1 MIAAIRRRD
10 RRSGE
15 SDHQEAQLL
24 ASLVRDCVTAGI
36 GRHACVVHLSRLA
49 TDRVRPHH
57 MRLARAALEPLAQ
70 ADRARL
76 FTLPNHDLVAIW
88 RGPAET
94 ALETSRAAIL
104 HLFTEDATVA
114 GGEVAE
120 LWEELDLPDAAARLL
135 SLAEQPTARA
145 LVPKPEPETLPLDP
159 VGLAALEAGLAHADV
174 ARFARRRQICAFMP
188 NGHFFPRWEKRY
200 LSVDELAESL
210 VPGHAPRAEPWLF
223 RRLTRTLDRRMLALL
238 AAPGELAE
246 AGPFAINL
254 NVSSILAPEFLRF
267 DTALPQNLRGRVII
281 DLLAADVLSDP
292 AAFMFA
298 RDFAKSRGYRLVL
311 RGVSAELLPVFS
323 LDRIGL
329 DYLQLRWSE
338 QVAAIGDR
346 ELVADAGR
354 IILSH
359 VDTHH
364 AVAWGRVHG
373 IGLFQGRMAVASRPG
388 LTHDH

>member
-1 MIAAIRRRD
+1 M
-10 RRSGE
+10 
-15 SDHQEAQLL
+15 L
-24 ASLVRDCVTAGI
+24 AGLVRDCVTAGI

-57 MRLARAALEPLAQ
+57 LRLARAALEPLAH

-76 FTLPNHDLVAIW
+76 FTLPNQDLVAIW
-88 RGPAET
+88 RGPADT
-94 ALETSRAAIL
+94 ALSTSRSAIL
-104 HLFTEDATVA
+104 HLFTDDATVR
-114 GGEVAE
+114 GGEAAE
-120 LWEELDLPDAAARLL
+120 LWEELTLPVDAARLL
-135 SLAEQPTARA
+135 ALVEQPQAPDQA
-145 LVPKPEPETLPLDP
+145 VKPEPEALPLDP
-159 VGLAALEAGLAHADV
+159 AGLAALETGLAQADV

-188 NGHFFPRWEKRY
+188 SGHFVQRWEKRY

-210 VPGHAPRAEPWLF
+210 APGHAPKAEPWLF

-246 AGPFAINL
+246 AGPFALNL

-267 DTALPQNLRGRVII
+267 DTALPQTLRGRVMI

-311 RGVSAELLPVFS
+311 RGVSAELLPIFS
-323 LDRIGL
+323 LDRMGL
-329 DYLQLRWSE
+329 DYLQLRWSDR
-338 QVAAIGDR
+338 VAAIGDR
-346 ELVADAGR
+346 EPVADAGR

-359 VDTHH
+359 VETHH
-364 AVAWGRVHG
+364 ALAWGRVHG
-373 IGLFQGRMAVASRPG
+373 IGLFQGRIAVAARRG
-388 LTHDH
+388 LTADA

>member
-1 MIAAIRRRD
+1 MLAA
-10 RRSGE
+10 
-15 SDHQEAQLL
+15 
-24 ASLVRDCVTAGI
+24 LVRDCVTAGI

-57 MRLARAALEPLAQ
+57 LRLARAALEPLAH

-76 FTLPNHDLVAIW
+76 FTLPNQDLVAIW
-88 RGPAET
+88 RGPAHG
-94 ALETSRAAIL
+94 ALETSRSAIL
-104 HLFTEDATVA
+104 HLFTEDDEEA
-114 GGEVAE
+114 AE
-120 LWEELDLPDAAARLL
+120 LWEELELPDAAARLL
-135 SLAEQPTARA
+135 ALVEQPSTPDRG
-145 LVPKPEPETLPLDP
+145 PKPEAEALPLDP
-159 VGLAALEAGLAHADV
+159 AGLAALEAGLAQADV

-188 NGHFFPRWEKRY
+188 DGHFVQKWEKRY

-210 VPGHAPRAEPWLF
+210 APGHAPQAEPWLF

-246 AGPFAINL
+246 AGSFAINL

-267 DTALPQNLRGRVII
+267 DTALPQSLRGRVII

-311 RGVSAELLPVFS
+311 RGVSAELLPVFP
-323 LDRIGL
+323 LDRMGL
-329 DYLQLRWSE
+329 DHLQLRWSD

-346 ELVADAGR
+346 EPVADAGR

-359 VDTHH
+359 AETHH

-373 IGLFQGRMAVASRPG
+373 IGLFQGRMAVAARRG
-388 LTHDH
+388 LTSDL